1 MTDTPK
7 PPSPQPS
14 SEDDPRVQ
22 AYRKRLESFDE
33 RTMPMLEAANERLN
47 QAMSNASNP
56 IATPLAGE
64 WSVTIRGRGP
74 HHNAAETDANRIAT
88 LLVVALLGA
97 GQDLT
102 LALFS
107 NGAEEDLLHPIRAPL
122 LPLPTS
128 EKEVP

>member
-7 PPSPQPS
+7 PPSPHPS

-47 QAMSNASNP
+47 QAMSDAPNP
-56 IATPLAGE
+56 HTSPLAGE

-74 HHNAAETDANRIAT
+74 HHNAAETDANRIAG

-97 GQDLT
+97 GQELAV
-102 LALFS
+102 ALFS
-107 NGAEEDLLHPIRAPL
+107 NGAEEDLLHPARIP
-122 LPLPTS
+122 PLPPPD
-128 EKEVP
+128 KETP